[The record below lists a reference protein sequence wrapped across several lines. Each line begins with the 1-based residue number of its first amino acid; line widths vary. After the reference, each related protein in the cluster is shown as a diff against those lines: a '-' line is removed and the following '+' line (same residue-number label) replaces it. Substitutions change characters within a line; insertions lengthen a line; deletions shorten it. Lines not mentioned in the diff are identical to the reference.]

1 MLDLTKPFLADGDKL
16 ICFGDSLTSQENS
29 YVTALAGKLPRNTV
43 VNAGLGG
50 DKTPAALLRME
61 RDVFAQKPDAVLIML
76 GANDAA
82 VGRERWADE
91 PMISAEAYRCNLVWM
106 THLCRLRGIN
116 KISIAT
122 PFGFEG
128 PSFLAHGERI
138 TAFALAARDA
148 ADEMKL
154 PLVPL
159 DYLFCKLRGNTPL
172 TELAVTRDGTHPT
185 PQSQQA
191 IARTMLETWNLI
203 PKAE

>member
-1 MLDLTKPFLADGDKL
+1 MLDLTKPFLADGNKL
-16 ICFGDSLTSQENS
+16 ICFGDSLTAQENS
-29 YVTALAGKLPRNTV
+29 YVTALARELSRNTV

-61 RDVFAQKPDAVLIML
+61 KDVFEQNPDAVLIML
-76 GANDAA
+76 GTNDAA

-106 THLCRLRGIN
+106 IHLCRLRGIG

-128 PSFLAHGERI
+128 RSFLAYGARSS
-138 TAFALAARDA
+138 AYALAARDA
-148 ADEMKL
+148 ADEMKI

-159 DYLFCKLRGNTPL
+159 DCLFSKLRGNTPL

-185 PQSQQA
+185 AQSQQA

-203 PKAE
+203 PKTE

>member
-1 MLDLTKPFLADGDKL
+1 MLDLTKPFLTEGDKL
-16 ICFGDSLTSQENS
+16 ICFGDSLTAQENS
-29 YVTALAGKLPRNTV
+29 YVTHLSSALPKNTV

-50 DKTPAALLRME
+50 DKTPAALLRMD
-61 RDVFAQKPDAVLIML
+61 RDVFAQRPDAVLIML

-106 THLCRLRGIN
+106 AHLCRLHGIE

-138 TAFALAARDA
+138 PAFALAARDA

-159 DYLFCKLRGNTPL
+159 DHLFYKLRGGTPI

-185 PQSQQA
+185 PRTQQA
-191 IARTMLETWNLI
+191 IARIMLETWNLI
-203 PKAE
+203 PGKN